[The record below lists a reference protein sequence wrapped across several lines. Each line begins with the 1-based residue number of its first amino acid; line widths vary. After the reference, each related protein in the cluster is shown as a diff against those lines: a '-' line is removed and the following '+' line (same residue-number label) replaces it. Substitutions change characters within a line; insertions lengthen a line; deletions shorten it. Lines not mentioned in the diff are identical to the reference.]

1 MIAYILHLA
10 TTYTPPPVRTVPDS
24 SMTTSL
30 LLGAAVLGLGL
41 FARFIKNLRK

>member
-1 MIAYILHLA
+1 MIAYVLHLA
-10 TTYTPPPVRTVPDS
+10 TTVSAVPDS

-30 LLGAAVLGLGL
+30 QLGAAVLGLGL